1 MHEGYTLK
9 DLMRPDR
16 LRVQKAL
23 SGIINLQKF
32 KESVQEDY
40 DRHVRTTVSRGCA
53 AVCSI
58 SQACVGV
65 VRRVAGRRPM
75 SAKKH

>member
-9 DLMRPDR
+9 DVLKPDR

-32 KESVQEDY
+32 KESVQDEY
-40 DRHVRTTVSRGCA
+40 NEHIQRSVRADQQRWRWGSDC
-53 AVCSI
+53 
-58 SQACVGV
+58 
-65 VRRVAGRRPM
+65 
-75 SAKKH
+75 

>member
-1 MHEGYTLK
+1 MHEGYSLK

-40 DRHVRTTVSRGCA
+40 DRHVRTTVRIPASGGSPPRL
-53 AVCSI
+53 SI
-58 SQACVGV
+58 A
-65 VRRVAGRRPM
+65 RRCIRFHV
-75 SAKKH
+75 